1 MEGISFVNKEYLWL
15 LLVIIPMIAWYIIRQ
30 SKHYASMQIS
40 SAEALKSGKKGVKTY
55 LRHVLFVLRIFAIA
69 AIIIVIARPQ
79 NNTEWDT
86 KVAEGID
93 IIMSMDVSTSMLAE
107 DFQPNRLEAAK
118 DVAIQFISDR
128 PNDRI
133 GLVIFAGE
141 SFTQCPLTTD
151 HNVVINLMNEI
162 NCELLDDGTAIGDGL
177 ATSVN
182 RLKNSNAIS
191 KVIILLTDGVNN
203 KGSVAPLTGA
213 EIAKTFG
220 IRVYTIGVGTIGSA
234 PYPFKTQFGTQ
245 YQNIDV
251 KIDEEMLQEIA
262 SLTGGKYFRATDNKK
277 LKDIYEEIDLLEK
290 TKIQVTNYSKP
301 VELFEI
307 WVIIAIAILILE
319 ILLRLTILKNI
330 P

>member
-251 KIDEEMLQEIA
+251 KIDEEMLKEIA

>member
-40 SAEALKSGKKGVKTY
+40 SAEALRSGKKGVKTY

-251 KIDEEMLQEIA
+251 KIDEEMLKEIA

-307 WVIIAIAILILE
+307 WVIIALAILILE
-319 ILLRLTILKNI
+319 ILLKLTILKNI

>member
-1 MEGISFVNKEYLWL
+1 MEGISFANKEYLWL

-40 SAEALKSGKKGVKTY
+40 SAEALRSGKKGVKTY
-55 LRHVLFVLRIFAIA
+55 LRHILFVLRTIAIA

>member
-307 WVIIAIAILILE
+307 WVIIALAILILE
-319 ILLRLTILKNI
+319 ILLKLTILKNI

>member
-1 MEGISFVNKEYLWL
+1 MEGISFANKEYLWL
-15 LLVIIPMIAWYIIRQ
+15 LLVIIPMIVWYIMRQ

-40 SAEALKSGKKGVKTY
+40 SAEALRSGKKGIKTY
-55 LRHVLFVLRIFAIA
+55 LRHMLFVLRTIAIA

-307 WVIIAIAILILE
+307 WVIIALAILILE

>member
-1 MEGISFVNKEYLWL
+1 MEGISFANKEYLWL

-151 HNVVINLMNEI
+151 HNVV
-162 NCELLDDGTAIGDGL
+162 
-177 ATSVN
+177 
-182 RLKNSNAIS
+182 
-191 KVIILLTDGVNN
+191 
-203 KGSVAPLTGA
+203 
-213 EIAKTFG
+213 
-220 IRVYTIGVGTIGSA
+220 
-234 PYPFKTQFGTQ
+234 
-245 YQNIDV
+245 
-251 KIDEEMLQEIA
+251 
-262 SLTGGKYFRATDNKK
+262 
-277 LKDIYEEIDLLEK
+277 
-290 TKIQVTNYSKP
+290 
-301 VELFEI
+301 
-307 WVIIAIAILILE
+307 
-319 ILLRLTILKNI
+319 
-330 P
+330 

>member
-1 MEGISFVNKEYLWL
+1 MEGISFANKEYLWL

-40 SAEALKSGKKGVKTY
+40 SAEALRSGKKGIKTY
-55 LRHVLFVLRIFAIA
+55 LRHMLFVLRTIAIA

-251 KIDEEMLQEIA
+251 KIDEEMLKEIA

-307 WVIIAIAILILE
+307 WVIIALAILILE

>member
-1 MEGISFVNKEYLWL
+1 
-15 LLVIIPMIAWYIIRQ
+15 
-30 SKHYASMQIS
+30 
-40 SAEALKSGKKGVKTY
+40 
-55 LRHVLFVLRIFAIA
+55 
-69 AIIIVIARPQ
+69 
-79 NNTEWDT
+79 
-86 KVAEGID
+86 
-93 IIMSMDVSTSMLAE
+93 
-107 DFQPNRLEAAK
+107 
-118 DVAIQFISDR
+118 
-128 PNDRI
+128 
-133 GLVIFAGE
+133 
-141 SFTQCPLTTD
+141 
-151 HNVVINLMNEI
+151 MNEI

-251 KIDEEMLQEIA
+251 KIDEEMLKEIA

>member
-1 MEGISFVNKEYLWL
+1 MEGISFANKEYLWL

-40 SAEALKSGKKGVKTY
+40 SAEALRSGKKGVKTY

-118 DVAIQFISDR
+118 DVAIQFINDR

>member
-1 MEGISFVNKEYLWL
+1 MEEISFANKEYLWL
-15 LLVIIPMIAWYIIRQ
+15 LLVIIPMIVWYIIRQ

-40 SAEALKSGKKGVKTY
+40 SSEALKSGKKGIKTY
-55 LRHVLFVLRIFAIA
+55 LRHLLFVLRIFAIA

-93 IIMSMDVSTSMLAE
+93 IIMTMDVSTSMLAE

-128 PNDRI
+128 PSDRI

-162 NCELLDDGTAIGDGL
+162 NCELLDDGTAIGDGM

-245 YQNIDV
+245 YQNVDV

-290 TKIQVTNYSKP
+290 TKIQITNYSKP

-307 WVIIAIAILILE
+307 WVIIALALLIIE
-319 ILLRLTILKNI
+319 ALLKLTILKNI

>member
-1 MEGISFVNKEYLWL
+1 MSFVNKEYLWL

-307 WVIIAIAILILE
+307 WVIIALAILILE
-319 ILLRLTILKNI
+319 ILLKLTILKNI

>member
-251 KIDEEMLQEIA
+251 KIDEEMLKEIA

-307 WVIIAIAILILE
+307 WVIIALAILILE
-319 ILLRLTILKNI
+319 ILLKLTILKNI

>member
-15 LLVIIPMIAWYIIRQ
+15 LLVIIPVIAWYIIRQ

-251 KIDEEMLQEIA
+251 KIDEEMLKEIA

>member
-15 LLVIIPMIAWYIIRQ
+15 LLVIIPVIAWYIIRQ

-251 KIDEEMLQEIA
+251 KIDEEMLKEIA

-319 ILLRLTILKNI
+319 ILLKLTILKNI

>member
-1 MEGISFVNKEYLWL
+1 MEGISFANKEYLWL
-15 LLVIIPMIAWYIIRQ
+15 LLVIIPMIVWYIMRQ

-40 SAEALKSGKKGVKTY
+40 SAEALRSGKKGIKTY
-55 LRHVLFVLRIFAIA
+55 LRHMLFVLRTIAIA

-251 KIDEEMLQEIA
+251 KIDEEMLKEIA

-307 WVIIAIAILILE
+307 WVIIALAILILE

>member
-1 MEGISFVNKEYLWL
+1 MEGISFANKEYLWL

-319 ILLRLTILKNI
+319 ILLKLTILKNI

>member
-1 MEGISFVNKEYLWL
+1 MSFVNKEYLWL

>member
-1 MEGISFVNKEYLWL
+1 MSFVNKEYLWL
-15 LLVIIPMIAWYIIRQ
+15 LLVIIPVIAWYIIRQ

-251 KIDEEMLQEIA
+251 KIDEEMLKEIA